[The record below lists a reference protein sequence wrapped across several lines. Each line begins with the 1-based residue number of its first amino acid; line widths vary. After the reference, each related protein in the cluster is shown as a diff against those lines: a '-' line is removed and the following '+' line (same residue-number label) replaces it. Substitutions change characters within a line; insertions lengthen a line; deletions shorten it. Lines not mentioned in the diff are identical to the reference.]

1 MRHNSRHVIRR
12 RRRRGNRQQRGR
24 QRRRRGS
31 RRRRRGRQ
39 TGRRRLVMLHQQRL
53 VGELF
58 GTSRARVMLLLLL
71 LVGRRG
77 RLTGVR
83 LHVRAQVG
91 AVGEGFPAMRAAVRF
106 FARVRPQ
113 MTLQ

>member
-58 GTSRARVMLLLLL
+58 GTSRACVMLLLL

-77 RLTGVR
+77 SLTGVR